1 MNTIDLPIKFGSDGL
16 VPAVIVDSSTSDVL
30 MVGFM
35 NETALER
42 TRGTGYVHFWSR
54 SRQTIWKKGETSGHL
69 QEVVSIAVNCELN
82 SLLIEVNQTGA
93 VCHDGY
99 PTCYYRLLEPDNS
112 LTRIRD
118 RWFDPADVYGDDS
131 GLAGTTK
138 RWWGA
143 YETLRTTSLE
153 ASSGTSRLLRDGQ
166 DRVTSRIADELLE
179 LAGALDGTHRH
190 VDLTSDVALEG
201 GQVCYWV
208 VLRCIREGIT
218 WDDVR
223 PDRALD
229 AQANLS
235 ESASRTVAQ
244 LLRREA
250 ELWKS
255 NVGVDVAAMAHG
267 TFSLVA
273 GACSAAGVEPGSLI
287 LADLNELRTRSYLE
301 DYFAG
306 AAAAGATHG

>member
-1 MNTIDLPIKFGSDGL
+1 MNSIELPIVFGPDGL
-16 VPAVIVDSSTSDVL
+16 VSAVIVDSSSTDVL

-35 NETALER
+35 NQTALER
-42 TRGTGYVHFWSR
+42 TRSTGYVHFWSR
-54 SRQTIWKKGETSGHL
+54 SRETIWKKGETSGHL

-82 SLLIEVNQTGA
+82 SLLIEVIQTGA

-112 LTRIRD
+112 LTTIGD
-118 RWFDPADVYGDDS
+118 RWFDPADVYGEES
-131 GLAGTTK
+131 GLAGTTT

-143 YETLRTTSLE
+143 YETLRATNLE
-153 ASSGTSRLLRDGQ
+153 DRSGTSRLLRDNQ
-166 DRVTSRIADELLE
+166 DRVTSRVADELLE
-179 LAGALDGTHRH
+179 LAGALDGSHRH

-208 VLRCIREGIT
+208 VLRCIREGIA

-229 AQANLS
+229 TRASLS

-250 ELWKS
+250 DLWRT
-255 NVGVDVAAMAHG
+255 NVSVDVAAMAHG
-267 TFSLVA
+267 TLSLVA
-273 GACSAAGVEPGSLI
+273 GACSAAGVDPGSLI
-287 LADLNELRTRSYLE
+287 VADLNELRTRSYLE

-306 AAAAGATHG
+306 VAAAGASHG

>member
-1 MNTIDLPIKFGSDGL
+1 MNSIELPINFGPDGL
-16 VPAVIVDSSTSDVL
+16 VSAVIVDSSTSDVL

-35 NETALER
+35 NALALEH
-42 TRGTGYVHFWSR
+42 TRQSGFVHFWSR
-54 SRQTIWKKGETSGHL
+54 SRQTIWKKGETSGHV

-82 SLLIEVNQTGA
+82 SLLVEVNQIGA

-99 PTCYYRLLEPDNS
+99 PTCYYRILEPDNS
-112 LTRIRD
+112 LTTIRD
-118 RWFDPADVYGDDS
+118 RWFDPADVYGEES
-131 GLAGTTK
+131 GLAGITK

-143 YETLRTTSLE
+143 YETLRSTNLE
-153 ASSGTSRLLRDGQ
+153 AQSGTSRLLREAQ

-190 VDLTSDVALEG
+190 VGLTSDVALEG
-201 GQVCYWV
+201 GQVCYWIA
-208 VLRCIREGIT
+208 LRCIRDGMS

-229 AQANLS
+229 TQGNLS

-250 ELWKS
+250 ELWAL
-255 NVGVDVAAMAHG
+255 NGGIDVAAMAHG
-267 TFSLVA
+267 TLSLVA
-273 GACSAAGVEPGSLI
+273 GACSVAGVEPKSLI
-287 LADLNELRTRSYLE
+287 VADLNELRTRSYLE
-301 DYFAG
+301 DYFTDV
-306 AAAAGATHG
+306 AAGTSNG